1 MNILILNMYK
11 LLENQS
17 LKGQQSNGKIG
28 KDIENQCI
36 ENKNHL
42 ANIYML
48 LHLNR
53 FQENKIV
60 TTEYYPFD

>member
-1 MNILILNMYK
+1 MNILILNMYV
-11 LLENQS
+11 LENQS
-17 LKGQQSNGKIG
+17 LKGQQSNGKIA
-28 KDIENQCI
+28 KDIEKQGI

-60 TTEYYPFD
+60 TTEYYPLD